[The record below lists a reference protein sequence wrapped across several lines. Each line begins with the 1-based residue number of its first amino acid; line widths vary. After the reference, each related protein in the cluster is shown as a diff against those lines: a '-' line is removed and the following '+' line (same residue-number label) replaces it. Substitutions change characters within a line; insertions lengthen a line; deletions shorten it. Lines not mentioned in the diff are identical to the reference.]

1 MPWALF
7 LCGVHVW
14 IAAGYSLD
22 GPFWWK
28 QKIIFWLA
36 GYGSAPQNC
45 LNAKA
50 MEYHKFVYAGHQHAD
65 HQLWAAG
72 ICGLLRKS
80 VGRLIL
86 RSSSCSHAPFFC
98 ILPFPLSP
106 YLQCYKGHAPSWCVV
121 TCWIHQSST
130 SVELNASRR
139 SEKWWLH
146 WRARSRSMVDGEIF
160 HVFRWMEKIADA
172 EFEDVQ
178 QAKGPI

>member
-50 MEYHKFVYAGHQHAD
+50 MEYHKFVYAGHQHAN

-80 VGRLIL
+80 VGGLNL
-86 RSSSCSHAPFFC
+86 RSCSCSRACFFC
-98 ILPFPLSP
+98 ILSTTAIKGKPLLYLSLQVRSHLLDPYQQHQRGIERFPQIREMMVALESEVQEYGGWGNIP
-106 YLQCYKGHAPSWCVV
+106 CVQMDGKMQM
-121 TCWIHQSST
+121 QSSKMC
-130 SVELNASRR
+130 S
-139 SEKWWLH
+139 K
-146 WRARSRSMVDGEIF
+146 
-160 HVFRWMEKIADA
+160 
-172 EFEDVQ
+172 Q
-178 QAKGPI
+178 